1 MSTDNWIAV
10 DWGTT
15 HLRTWHMNSAGDIL
29 SNRCSNQG
37 MNSLLPDQFEAAL
50 LSLIS
55 PWLSDDH
62 STQVLACGMVGS
74 RQGWLEA
81 NYNSSPCAPI
91 SQLTQVPVTDL
102 RIEVY
107 ICPGV
112 KQLEPADV
120 MRGEE
125 TQIAG
130 LLASDANFNG
140 AVCLPGTHSKWAQIN
155 EGKISSFQTFLTGE
169 LYALLSQKSVLR
181 HCVDCNEWDDQ
192 AFKLAILD
200 SITKPDRVT
209 TELFSIRAQTL
220 ITDLSA
226 GEANARLS
234 GLLIGLELTGAKAF
248 SHKDGVALV
257 GDNKLCEIYLQ
268 ALTVIGVKA
277 TIHPSE
283 QMTLKGL
290 QLAHQQLVSGV

>member
-1 MSTDNWIAV
+1 MNTDNWIAV

-29 SNRCSNQG
+29 SNRCSDQG

-55 PWLSDDH
+55 PWLADNH

-81 NYNSSPCAPI
+81 SYNSTPCAPI
-91 SQLTQVPVTDL
+91 SQLTQVPVTDV

-112 KQLEPADV
+112 KQLTPADV

-130 LLASDANFNG
+130 LLASDDNFNG

-155 EGKISSFQTFLTGE
+155 DGKISSFQTFLTGE
-169 LYALLSQKSVLR
+169 LYALLAQKSVLR
-181 HCVDCNEWDDQ
+181 HSVDCDEWDDQ
-192 AFKLAILD
+192 VFELTILEC
-200 SITKPDRVT
+200 ITRPDRVT
-209 TELFSIRAQTL
+209 AELFSIRAQTL
-220 ITDLSA
+220 IADLSA
-226 GEANARLS
+226 GAANARLS
-234 GLLIGLELTGAKAF
+234 GLLIGIELTGAKVF
-248 SHKDGVALV
+248 THKGGVALV
-257 GDNKLCEIYLQ
+257 GEDKLCQLYAK
-268 ALTVIGVKA
+268 ALKILGATA
-277 TIHPSE
+277 TIHSSE

-290 QLAHQQLVSGV
+290 FLAKQQITGA